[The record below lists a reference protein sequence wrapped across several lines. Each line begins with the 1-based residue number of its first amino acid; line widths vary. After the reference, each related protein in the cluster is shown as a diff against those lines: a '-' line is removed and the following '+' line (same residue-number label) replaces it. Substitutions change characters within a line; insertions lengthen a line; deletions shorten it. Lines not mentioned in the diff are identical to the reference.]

1 MNETHSVEI
10 TNDPTDC
17 KVIIDQL
24 VEAIQGPDKRAASR
38 ELSLAVTNLQQARMW
53 INEHQKLA

>member
-1 MNETHSVEI
+1 MDESKLVGI

-17 KVIIDQL
+17 KVIIDEL

-53 INEHQKLA
+53 INEHQRLS